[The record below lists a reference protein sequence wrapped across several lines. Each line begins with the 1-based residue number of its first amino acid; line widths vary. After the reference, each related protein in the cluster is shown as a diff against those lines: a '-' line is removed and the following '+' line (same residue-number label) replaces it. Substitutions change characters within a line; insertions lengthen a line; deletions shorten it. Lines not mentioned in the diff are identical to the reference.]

1 MQTKRKLFLCG
12 SLGTCKYL
20 RNIADSAAKEA
31 LNTEPTAGLVPFSKL
46 KPLTS
51 KYVCDFEVW
60 QSEWDEAHL
69 VSNQFHEILSKL
81 SGKLLSFYNT

>member
-20 RNIADSAAKEA
+20 RNIADRTAKEA

-51 KYVCDFEVW
+51 KYVCDFE
-60 QSEWDEAHL
+60 WDEAHL